1 MDSRVKRL
9 RLWGAACA
17 AVMILWGCSLI
28 GGQADRAGN
37 GIGENTEEDWARE
50 AGGGQRKDNP
60 DEVRVRNGGEDEP
73 GEYDWHGSSKES
85 GESVW
90 KESTGEPRKSVRNKN
105 GGESKEYG
113 LDGADGG
120 PEWNTEERSGQPA
133 HYGIEAIQGREG
145 GNMAGEALRMIQR
158 RNRAL
163 RQNRIYQILEN
174 DIPLPSHYDA
184 RKDGRTAPV
193 QDQRELG
200 TCWAFSSLLALEN
213 ALLPEEAWDFS
224 EDHMSHNPNFI
235 LGQENGGE
243 YTMSMAYL
251 LAWQGPVREEQDPY
265 GDGISPEGL
274 MPVKHVQEIR
284 ILPEGNLEEIKRTI
298 LACGGVQSS
307 LYTTIQNGKGQS
319 EYYNPAA
326 SAYCYPKK
334 TTPNH
339 DVVIVGWDDDF
350 PKEAFGGK
358 AEGNGAFLCENSW
371 GTEFG
376 DNGFFYVS
384 YYDGNLGQT
393 NIAYT
398 AVEEPDNYDGIYQS
412 DLCGWV
418 GQIGY
423 GEDTAWA
430 ANVYT
435 AEREE
440 QVTAV
445 GFYATGP
452 NTAYQVYVLQDVPQK
467 AVSALRNKGKPLAE
481 GKLKHAGYYT
491 VSLEEMVHVK
501 PGERFAVMICLTTP
515 GTIHPIAIEYD
526 AEDNKSRIDLE
537 DGEGYISYEGKYWAS
552 AEENQSCNICLKAY
566 TAIR

>member
-1 MDSRVKRL
+1 MGPMIKRL
-9 RLWGAACA
+9 RLWWALGAVIA
-17 AVMILWGCSLI
+17 ALWGCSLTEKPADQEDKDA
-28 GGQADRAGN
+28 GG
-37 GIGENTEEDWARE
+37 NTEKSWQEE
-50 AGGGQRKDNP
+50 MKDP
-60 DEVRVRNGGEDEP
+60 
-73 GEYDWHGSSKES
+73 
-85 GESVW
+85 
-90 KESTGEPRKSVRNKN
+90 
-105 GGESKEYG
+105 KEYG
-113 LDGADGG
+113 SDGAGEN
-120 PEWNTEERSGQPA
+120 PENFSEKNTEK
-133 HYGIEAIQGREG
+133 GITAEKGEKQEKDNAYNLSEKKDKRGMQELPGEPEQNGIKALQDGTA
-145 GNMAGEALRMIQR
+145 GNMAGEALYMIEQ
-158 RNRAL
+158 RNRSF
-163 RQNRIYQILEN
+163 RQKKIYQILEE
-174 DIPLPSHYDA
+174 DIQLPAYYDA
-184 RKDGRTAPV
+184 RRDGRTAPV
-193 QDQRELG
+193 KDQRELG

-213 ALLPEEAWDFS
+213 ALLPEETWDFS

-251 LAWQGPVREEQDPY
+251 LSWQGPVREEQDPY

-274 MPVKHVQEIR
+274 TPVKHVQEIR
-284 ILPEGNLEEIKRTI
+284 ILPEGDFEEIKRAV

-307 LYTTIQNGKGQS
+307 LYTTIQNGRSQS

-326 SAYCYPKK
+326 NAYCYPMK
-334 TTPNH
+334 TAPNH

-376 DNGFFYVS
+376 ENGFFYVS

-398 AVEEPDNYDGIYQS
+398 VVEESNNYDSIYQS

-423 GEDTAWA
+423 GEDMAWA

-435 AEREE
+435 AEKKE
-440 QVTAV
+440 QVAAV

-452 NTAYQVYVLQDVPQK
+452 NTSYQVYVLRDVPQN
-467 AVSALRNKGKPLAE
+467 AALALKNKGEPLAE

-491 VSLEEMVHVK
+491 ISLEELVDVE
-501 PGERFAVMICLTTP
+501 PGERFAVMLCITTP

-526 AEDNKSRIDLE
+526 AEDKKSRIDLK

-552 AEENQSCNICLKAY
+552 AEEKQSCNICLKAY
-566 TAIR
+566 TRVK

>member
-1 MDSRVKRL
+1 MGPMVKRL
-9 RLWGAACA
+9 RLWWALGAVIA
-17 AVMILWGCSLI
+17 ALWGCSLTEKP
-28 GGQADRAGN
+28 ADREDKDAG
-37 GIGENTEEDWARE
+37 GNTEKSWQEE
-50 AGGGQRKDNP
+50 MKDP
-60 DEVRVRNGGEDEP
+60 
-73 GEYDWHGSSKES
+73 
-85 GESVW
+85 
-90 KESTGEPRKSVRNKN
+90 
-105 GGESKEYG
+105 KEYG
-113 LDGADGG
+113 SDGAGEN
-120 PEWNTEERSGQPA
+120 PEYFSEKNTEK
-133 HYGIEAIQGREG
+133 GIIAEKGEKQEKDKWRAQELPGEPEQNGIKALQDGIA
-145 GNMAGEALRMIQR
+145 GNMAGEALYMIEQ
-158 RNRAL
+158 RNRSF
-163 RQNRIYQILEN
+163 RQKKIYQILEE
-174 DIPLPSHYDA
+174 DIQLPAYYDA

-193 QDQRELG
+193 KDQRELG

-213 ALLPEEAWDFS
+213 ALLPEETWAFS
-224 EDHMSHNPNFI
+224 EDHMSHNPTFI
-235 LGQENGGE
+235 LGQDNGGE
-243 YTMSMAYL
+243 YTMSRAYL
-251 LAWQGPVREEQDPY
+251 LSGQGPVREEQDPY

-274 MPVKHVQEIR
+274 TPVKHVQEIR
-284 ILPEGNLEEIKRTI
+284 ILPEGDFEEIKRAV

-307 LYTTIQNGKGQS
+307 LYTTIQNGRSQS

-326 SAYCYPKK
+326 NAYCYPMK
-334 TTPNH
+334 TAPNH

-376 DNGFFYVS
+376 ENGFFYVS

-398 AVEEPDNYDGIYQS
+398 VVEESNNYDSIYQS

-423 GEDTAWA
+423 GEDMAWA

-435 AEREE
+435 AEKKE
-440 QVTAV
+440 QVAAV

-452 NTAYQVYVLQDVPQK
+452 NTSYQVYVLRDVPQN
-467 AVSALRNKGKPLAE
+467 AALALKNKGEPLAE

-491 VSLEEMVHVK
+491 ISLEELVDVE
-501 PGERFAVMICLTTP
+501 PGERFAVMLCITTP

-526 AEDNKSRIDLE
+526 AEDKKSRIDLK

-552 AEENQSCNICLKAY
+552 AEEKQSCNICLKAY
-566 TAIR
+566 TRVK